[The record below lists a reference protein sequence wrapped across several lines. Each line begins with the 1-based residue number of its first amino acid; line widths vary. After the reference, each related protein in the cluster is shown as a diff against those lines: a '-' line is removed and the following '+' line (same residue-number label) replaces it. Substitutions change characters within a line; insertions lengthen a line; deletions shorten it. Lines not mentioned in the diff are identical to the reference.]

1 MISIFAPS
9 VERCRRRDSILLF
22 ISWILMIGGVLSLAY
37 VGYVIAEANA
47 YQQNEMLR
55 FESAKIESESE
66 HSQPSLRPQML
77 GVGDV
82 LGEIQIPRLDLNA
95 VVVEG
100 DSPRILR
107 RAVGHLSGTALPGQ
121 SGNVAVAGHRD
132 TFFRRLRLI
141 RPGDIIT
148 FKIPGQQ
155 FQYAV
160 ETTRVVEP
168 NDTSVLEP
176 SRGRQLTL
184 ITCFPFS
191 YVGPAPDRF
200 VVVAKQMGQ
209 TPQL

>member
-55 FESAKIESESE
+55 FESATIESESE
-66 HSQPSLRPQML
+66 HSQPPLRPQRL

-82 LGEIQIPRLDLNA
+82 VGEIQIPRLDLNA

-121 SGNVAVAGHRD
+121 SGNVALAGHRD
-132 TFFRRLRLI
+132 TFFRSLRLI

-148 FKIPGQQ
+148 FKTPGQQ
-155 FQYAV
+155 YQYEV
-160 ETTRVVEP
+160 ESTRVVEP

-176 SRGRQLTL
+176 SGGKQLTL

>member
-1 MISIFAPS
+1 
-9 VERCRRRDSILLF
+9 
-22 ISWILMIGGVLSLAY
+22 MIGGVLSLAY
-37 VGYVIAEANA
+37 VGYVIADANA

-55 FESAKIESESE
+55 FESAKIETE
-66 HSQPSLRPQML
+66 PSLPPQRL

-82 LGEIQIPRLDLNA
+82 LGEIQIPHLDLNA

-121 SGNVAVAGHRD
+121 AGNVALAGHRD
-132 TFFRRLRLI
+132 TFFRALRLI

-160 ETTRVVEP
+160 ETTRVVQP

-176 SRGRQLTL
+176 SAGEQLTL

-191 YVGPAPDRF
+191 YIGPAPDRF
-200 VVVAKQMGQ
+200 VVVAKQIWQ

>member
-9 VERCRRRDSILLF
+9 VERCRRRDRILFF

-37 VGYVIAEANA
+37 VGYVIAEANV

-55 FESAKIESESE
+55 FESPKIETK
-66 HSQPSLRPQML
+66 PSLPPQRL

-82 LGEIQIPRLDLNA
+82 LGEIQIPHLDLNA

-121 SGNVAVAGHRD
+121 SGNVALAGHRD
-132 TFFRRLRLI
+132 TFFRSLRLI

-148 FKIPGQQ
+148 FKTPGQQ
-155 FQYAV
+155 YQYEV
-160 ETTRVVEP
+160 ESTRVVEP

-176 SRGRQLTL
+176 SGGKQLTL

>member
-9 VERCRRRDSILLF
+9 VERCRRRDRILFF

-37 VGYVIAEANA
+37 VAYVVGEVNA
-47 YQQNEMLR
+47 YQQKEMLR
-55 FESAKIESESE
+55 FESAKIANGSE
-66 HSQPSLRPQML
+66 HSQPPLPPHDL

-82 LGEIQIPRLDLNA
+82 LGEIQIPRLNLNA

-121 SGNVAVAGHRD
+121 AGNVALAGHRD
-132 TFFRRLRLI
+132 TFFRPLRQI
-141 RPGDIIT
+141 RRGDTIT
-148 FKIPGQQ
+148 FKTPGQQ
-155 FQYAV
+155 YQYEV
-160 ETTRVVEP
+160 ESTRVVAP
-168 NDTSVLEP
+168 DDTSVLEP
-176 SRGRQLTL
+176 AGGEQLTL

-191 YVGPAPDRF
+191 YIGPAPDRF
-200 VVVAKQMGQ
+200 VVVAKQIWQ